1 MRLTTLLARLGIV
14 IASAAVVGVSGARF
28 DMGQPVARAAAPGSA
43 AAAQAVTDDPV
54 NWPMHN
60 LDLRNSRFAALDSIN
75 TANVGGLVL
84 KWSFDLPRQQSIGQ
98 VTPLVVDGLMYFN
111 SGSQLFALDAAT
123 GKQVWVT
130 QVEPEFPG
138 TGRGPVFGGGRI
150 YAYGLNVVYAVDART
165 GAIDRAFGNEGR
177 LLVADAALRFKYPE
191 KDALGYQVA
200 SPPAYHDGTLYFGLA
215 QSEGHIPGGLVVAV
229 NSATGAVK
237 WVFNTVPQ
245 GPADEG
251 WAIARDTWQGGA
263 RAGGGMW
270 TAPAIDA
277 ALGLLYVNAGNPSP
291 DYDGSARKGVNLF
304 TNSILALR
312 LNDGT
317 LAWYYQAIHHDLWD
331 WDLVSGPVLFDVE
344 TNGRTIKGVASAGKN
359 CLLYMWNRESGQP
372 LHAMVETA
380 VPTASDV
387 PGEAVWPVQPMPYTA
402 RGVPMQPFCATYP
415 ILADSARAAR
425 ARQMYH
431 PYSIKESVIVSHGGS
446 SFGSPAFSPRTGL
459 LYVTGKNAAI
469 SITVRPVGDT
479 LRPSREPVGHSSV
492 IATRDNDTGV
502 TPSETVTAYNPAT
515 GELVWQHEHPSRT
528 NISSAGNLATAGDIV
543 FQGSDTGA
551 FYALD
556 ARSGR
561 PLFTYTGKAGIRAS
575 PLTYRL
581 QRTQYVSVVA
591 SSSVLT
597 FGLP

>member
-1 MRLTTLLARLGIV
+1 MRSIARLARFSIAGIAV
-14 IASAAVVGVSGARF
+14 AGAAV
-28 DMGQPVARAAAPGSA
+28 MGGYPGSGSARLVA
-43 AAAQAVTDDPV
+43 ALRAQAPPSQTTPGQSAD
-54 NWPMHN
+54 WPMHN
-60 LDLRNSRFAALDSIN
+60 LDLRNSRFAPLGDVNSS
-75 TANVGGLVL
+75 NVSRLAL
-84 KWSFDLPRQQSIGQ
+84 KWSFDLPREQTIGQ

-111 SGSQLFALDAAT
+111 SGSRLFALDAAT
-123 GKQVWVT
+123 GKQAWT
-130 QVEPEFPG
+130 TRVEPEFPG
-138 TGRGPVFGGGRI
+138 TGRGPVYGGGRI
-150 YAYGLNVVYAVDART
+150 YAYGLNIVYAVNART
-165 GAIDRAFGNEGR
+165 GAIDGAFGNQGR
-177 LLVADAALRFKYPE
+177 LQVADAALRFKYPE

-251 WAIARDTWQGGA
+251 WAISKDTWQGGA

-270 TAPAIDA
+270 TTPAIDSE
-277 ALGLLYVNAGNPSP
+277 LGLIYVNAGNPSP

-312 LNDGT
+312 LSDGK
-317 LAWYYQAIHHDLWD
+317 LVWHYQAIHHDLWD

-344 TNGRTIKGVASAGKN
+344 VGGRTIKGVASAGKN
-359 CLLYMWNRESGQP
+359 CLLYLWNRETGQP
-372 LHAMVETA
+372 LHPIVETA

-387 PGEAVWPVQPMPYTA
+387 PGEAIWPVQPLPYTA
-402 RGVPMQPFCATYP
+402 KGVPMQPFCATYP
-415 ILADSARAAR
+415 VIADPVRAAR
-425 ARQMYH
+425 ARQMYY
-431 PYSIKESVIVSHGGS
+431 PYSISEPVIVSHGGS

-492 IATRDNDTGV
+492 IATRDNNTGV

-515 GELVWQHEHPSRT
+515 GELVWQHEHPSRS
-528 NISSAGNLATAGDIV
+528 NIGSAGNLVTAGDIV

-551 FYALD
+551 FSAID
-556 ARSGR
+556 AKSGTV
-561 PLFTYTGKAGIRAS
+561 LFTYSGKAGIRAS
-575 PLTYRL
+575 PLTYQL
-581 QRTQYVSVVA
+581 KATQYVSVVA

-597 FGLP
+597 FALP